1 MCFFNGWNLTCMQ
14 IKQKLIINTSVT
26 VMSMLAMLFL
36 MAFSASSAQQ
46 EILLTQNT
54 SKIEAGVLQLRLH
67 EKNFLVYK
75 KNIYAEQFDDQVAS
89 LKLRIK
95 KLKDDLKVINISSLE
110 TITLSQNLTN
120 YERFFSK
127 VVDAQKRIGFDPQDG
142 LYGELGSA
150 ANDVEEAI
158 GDAVMFLKMMLEV
171 RSSEKNYLLL
181 FDDKY
186 IVKFNDN
193 FNQLHQSVKKSF
205 LVRSQK
211 KLTLDAL
218 ERYKATFLSLV
229 NEQQRLGY
237 DYDQGFQNTMN
248 QNAIEFQLNLMRLVK
263 QSNKASSEY
272 MSKIM
277 KITYI
282 LFILAL
288 LISILTGWALS
299 RNIISAISHI
309 KNSIIK
315 ISQSNDLTIVVSTKS
330 KDEFAD
336 MAEAFNYMISNFQTL
351 LTSIKKSENRSEKKS
366 EIFAEGSFWGDFTLE
381 DIPKD
386 DKKY

>member
-1 MCFFNGWNLTCMQ
+1 
-14 IKQKLIINTSVT
+14 
-26 VMSMLAMLFL
+26 MLAMLFL
-36 MAFSASSAQQ
+36 MNFSASSAQQ
-46 EILLTQNT
+46 KILLSQNT
-54 SKIEAGVLQLRLH
+54 SKIEAGVLRLMLH
-67 EKNFLVYK
+67 EKNFLVHK
-75 KNIYAEQFDDQVAS
+75 KSIYEEQFYDQVTI

-95 KLKDDLKVINISSLE
+95 KLKQDLKDINISSLE

-127 VVDAQKRIGFDPQDG
+127 VVDTQKRIGFDPQDG

-150 ANDVEEAI
+150 ANNVEEAI
-158 GDAVMFLKMMLEV
+158 GDSFMFLKMMLEV
-171 RSSEKNYLLL
+171 RSSEKKYLLL
-181 FDDKY
+181 FDDKH
-186 IVKFNDN
+186 ITKFNDN
-193 FNQLHQSVKKSF
+193 FNKLHSSVKKSF

-211 KLTLDAL
+211 ELILDAL
-218 ERYKATFLSLV
+218 EVYKAIFLSLV
-229 NEQQRLGY
+229 NELQRLGHH
-237 DYDQGFQNTMN
+237 YDQGFQKTMN

-277 KITYI
+277 QITYI

-315 ISQSNDLTIVVSTKS
+315 VSHSNDLTIVVSTKS
-330 KDEFAD
+330 KDEFSD
-336 MAEAFNYMISNFQTL
+336 MAEAFNYMISNFQSL
-351 LTSIKKSENRSEKKS
+351 LTSIKKSEASSEKVP
-366 EIFAEGSFWGDFTLE
+366 EVFEEGSFWGDFILE
-381 DIPKD
+381 DIPEN